1 MNIKQFLVI
10 KACDKLPEDIRYII
24 WNKVKEAAADSL
36 RNIYILK
43 VNVNVDIFTKLM
55 ELGNIPHSPPW
66 VLLPS
71 ILKEKTEERINN
83 YIKFIENKITYKYI
97 QEPAIWI
104 EYLSLISYFYNISV
118 NSIISKVKNGN
129 IIYSDTGIAYWN
141 NL

>member
-1 MNIKQFLVI
+1 MNIKQFFVI

-24 WNKVKEAAADSL
+24 WHKVKENAANII
-36 RNIYILK
+36 RNNYILK
-43 VNVNVDIFTKLM
+43 VNINVDIFTELM
-55 ELGNIPHSPPW
+55 ELGNIPHSQPR
-66 VLLPS
+66 LS
-71 ILKEKTEERINN
+71 FYFIEKIEERINN

-104 EYLSLISYFYNISV
+104 DYLTTISYFYNVPIHNV
-118 NSIISKVKNGN
+118 VSKIKNGN

>member
-24 WNKVKEAAADSL
+24 WNKVKENAADII
-36 RNIYILK
+36 RNMYILK

-55 ELGNIPHSPPW
+55 EIGNIPQSP
-66 VLLPS
+66 VIRLSS

-104 EYLSLISYFYNISV
+104 EYLSLISYFYNVSV
-118 NSIISKVKNGN
+118 DSIISKVKNGN

>member
-24 WNKVKEAAADSL
+24 WNKVKETAADII

-43 VNVNVDIFTKLM
+43 VNVNVDIFKKLM
-55 ELGNIPHSPPW
+55 ELGSRCLESSVIRLSY
-66 VLLPS
+66 
-71 ILKEKTEERINN
+71 ILKEKTEERIVN

-104 EYLSLISYFYNISV
+104 EYLSTISYFYNV
-118 NSIISKVKNGN
+118 PVDSIISKVKNGN

>member
-43 VNVNVDIFTKLM
+43 VNINVDIFTKLM
-55 ELGNIPHSPPW
+55 EIGNIPQSP
-66 VLLPS
+66 VSRLS
-71 ILKEKTEERINN
+71 YILKEKTEERINN

-104 EYLSLISYFYNISV
+104 EYLSTISYFYNV
-118 NSIISKVKNGN
+118 PVDSIISKVKNGN

>member
-10 KACDKLPEDIRYII
+10 KVCDKLPEDIRYII
-24 WNKVKEAAADSL
+24 WHKVKEAAADML

-55 ELGNIPHSPPW
+55 ELGNIPYSQVTHVS
-66 VLLPS
+66 S

-104 EYLSLISYFYNISV
+104 EYLSMVSYFYNISV
-118 NSIISKVKNGN
+118 NSIISKIKNGN

>member
-43 VNVNVDIFTKLM
+43 VNINVDIFTKLM
-55 ELGNIPHSPPW
+55 EIGNIPQSP
-66 VLLPS
+66 VILLS
-71 ILKEKTEERINN
+71 YILKEKTEERINN

-104 EYLSLISYFYNISV
+104 EYLSTISYFYNV
-118 NSIISKVKNGN
+118 PVDSIISKVKNGN

>member
-24 WNKVKEAAADSL
+24 WNKVKENAADII

-43 VNVNVDIFTKLM
+43 VNINVDIFTKLM
-55 ELGNIPHSPPW
+55 EIGNIPQSP
-66 VLLPS
+66 VIRLS
-71 ILKEKTEERINN
+71 YILKEKTEERINN

-104 EYLSLISYFYNISV
+104 EYLSTISYFYNVSV
-118 NSIISKVKNGN
+118 DSIISKVKNGN